1 MIRLATTEDLPTI
14 LELVEEAKALM
25 KQDNNHQWDDAYPLE
40 EHFEEDIEK
49 ETLYVLDINQ
59 HIYGFI
65 VIDQVQSDWYD
76 KIDWPV
82 DREGAYVIHR
92 LAGSQDYKGAATA
105 LFDFAVNLALDHDIH
120 VLLTDTFALNKPAQ
134 GLFEKFGFSKAG
146 EAEIDYHP
154 FNKGEPFYAYYKKLE
169 E

>member
-49 ETLYVLDINQ
+49 ETLYVLDIDQ

-65 VIDQVQSDWYD
+65 VIDRP
-76 KIDWPV
+76 INLT
-82 DREGAYVIHR
+82 GMIR
-92 LAGSQDYKGAATA
+92 LIGRSIVKVPT
-105 LFDFAVNLALDHDIH
+105 
-120 VLLTDTFALNKPAQ
+120 
-134 GLFEKFGFSKAG
+134 
-146 EAEIDYHP
+146 
-154 FNKGEPFYAYYKKLE
+154 
-169 E
+169 